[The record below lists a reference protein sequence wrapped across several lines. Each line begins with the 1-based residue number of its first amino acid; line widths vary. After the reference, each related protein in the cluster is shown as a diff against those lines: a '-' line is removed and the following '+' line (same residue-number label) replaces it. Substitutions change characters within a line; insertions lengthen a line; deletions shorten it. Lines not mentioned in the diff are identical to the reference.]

1 MLTCY
6 AVKAIQTILLNFIGL
21 KQNRCKGALV
31 VSYILF
37 QVKNDCS
44 GFSISTQYLL
54 NEQF

>member
-21 KQNRCKGALV
+21 KQNRYKGALV